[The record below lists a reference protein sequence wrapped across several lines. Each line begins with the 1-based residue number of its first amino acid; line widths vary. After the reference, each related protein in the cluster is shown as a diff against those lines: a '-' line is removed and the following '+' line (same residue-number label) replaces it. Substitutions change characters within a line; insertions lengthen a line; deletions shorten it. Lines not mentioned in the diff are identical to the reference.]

1 VNLKQFIIII
11 LTFFL
16 FFNNAN
22 AEKVVY
28 ANMDFIIKNSEVG
41 KKIITYFS
49 KKNETLIDNIK
60 SNEVKLKDKENNLI
74 AQKNILDEKE
84 YIKKVDILKLEIK
97 EFNENN
103 TKQINQIN
111 LEREQVSKEFINEI
125 RKIINVFA
133 ENNNIDLVLS
143 SSQILIG
150 KNNLDVTN
158 DILKLVNDKIKNFEI
173 KINE

>member
-1 VNLKQFIIII
+1 MNIKKFIIII

-84 YIKKVDILKLEIK
+84 YIKKVNILKLEIK

>member
-1 VNLKQFIIII
+1 MNLKQFIIII

-84 YIKKVDILKLEIK
+84 YIKKVDFLKLEIK

>member
-1 VNLKQFIIII
+1 MNIKKFIIII

-84 YIKKVDILKLEIK
+84 YIKKVDFLKLEIK
-97 EFNENN
+97 EFNANN

>member
-1 VNLKQFIIII
+1 MNIKKFIIII

-49 KKNETLIDNIK
+49 KKNQTLIDNIK

-84 YIKKVDILKLEIK
+84 YIKKVDFLKLEIK